1 MLICSFPVN
10 AVIYHAGK
18 IVKVLLQ
25 RGVDIRIRDNDGK
38 NVLHCIAEV
47 SNEDM
52 MRVFAT
58 TGPWCVVDP
67 EQRDNNGRTPLDTFD
82 ARTISAPPGLRDK
95 FVELLQIFAERY
107 RHSLSVEDDDADEE
121 QFFDASDKWDD
132 ANKSDHTV

>member
-1 MLICSFPVN
+1 M
-10 AVIYHAGK
+10 
-18 IVKVLLQ
+18 KVFLQ
-25 RGVDIRIRDNDGK
+25 HKVDIRIRDNDGK

-67 EQRDNNGRTPLDTFD
+67 EQRDNKDRTPLDTFD
-82 ARTISAPPGLRDK
+82 ARTISAPPELREK

-107 RHSLSVEDDDADEE
+107 RHSLNVEDDDAEEE

-132 ANKSDHTV
+132 ASKSDRTV